1 MKRGERP
8 NGRRVGL
15 IVPSVNTVIEP
26 DLAWAGPPGLVFHVT
41 RVMLR
46 ETTPEG
52 VRAMN
57 AGIAAAAELIGSVTP
72 EVVAFACTS
81 GTFVDGEAGLARQM
95 ASIAAI
101 VGCPV
106 VATSRCIIEA
116 MEFLGVRR
124 VALAT
129 PYLDAINEAERAFLA
144 SHGLHVVAMRGLGLS
159 GKAIRAVPPAEVAA
173 LVRATD
179 TPESEAV
186 FVSCTDLR
194 AFEIVDA
201 LEQELGKPVLTSNQV
216 TLWGILR
223 ALRLM
228 PVVPGFG
235 MLLAA

>member
-1 MKRGERP
+1 MEKRGSR
-8 NGRRVGL
+8 
-15 IVPSVNTVIEP
+15 
-26 DLAWAGPPGLVFHVT
+26 
-41 RVMLR
+41 
-46 ETTPEG
+46 
-52 VRAMN
+52 
-57 AGIAAAAELIGSVTP
+57 
-72 EVVAFACTS
+72 
-81 GTFVDGEAGLARQM
+81 RQM

-223 ALRLM
+223 ALRLL

-235 MLLAA
+235 KLLAA